1 MTLIYDHDRFIMFQ
15 KKKEEG
21 ENREDVH
28 LLKNAIIS
36 DFRERLRP

>member
-1 MTLIYDHDRFIMFQ
+1 MTLIYDHDRFIML

-28 LLKNAIIS
+28 LLKSAIIS